1 MIKLYKEQ
9 CRCLRS
15 QENINYLVMAVVQG
29 KIVKRLN
36 RGSTVGLER
45 KELV

>member
-1 MIKLYKEQ
+1 MIKLYKEL
-9 CRCLRS
+9 CRWLRS
-15 QENINYLVMAVVQG
+15 QENLSYLVMAVVQG

-36 RGSTVGLER
+36 RGSTIALDR

>member
-9 CRCLRS
+9 CRWLRS
-15 QENINYLVMAVVQG
+15 QENLSYLVMAVVQG
-29 KIVKRLN
+29 KIVKRLK
-36 RGSTVGLER
+36 RGSTIALDR